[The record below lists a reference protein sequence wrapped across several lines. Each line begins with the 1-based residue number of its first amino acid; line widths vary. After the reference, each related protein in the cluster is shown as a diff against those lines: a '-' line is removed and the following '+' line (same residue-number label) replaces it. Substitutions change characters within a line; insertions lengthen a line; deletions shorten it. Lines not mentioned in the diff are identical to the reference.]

1 MTTYKAATLPL
12 EKLPLVITQIN
23 KEMNNIP
30 RLTKLMTMS
39 ASFRKLVSCRLA
51 RGGLWVV
58 RGVVR
63 DNCIRR
69 GYPLG
74 EAGYP
79 FLAPLVSPARDALTE
94 YSDSSGFSS
103 LAIALYR
110 SSIKRGAEEACFP
123 GENGLGL

>member
-63 DNCIRR
+63 DNCI
-69 GYPLG
+69 
-74 EAGYP
+74 
-79 FLAPLVSPARDALTE
+79 
-94 YSDSSGFSS
+94 
-103 LAIALYR
+103 
-110 SSIKRGAEEACFP
+110 
-123 GENGLGL
+123 